1 MGDKS
6 LKKETLR
13 GLVWSIIERFSV
25 QGVQFLIMLVI
36 ARILNPKDY
45 GMIGMLSIF
54 LVVAAAVV
62 DSGFAQALIRK
73 QNRTDIDCSTVL
85 YFNFFVS
92 VFLYIV
98 LFGASPLIASFFDEP
113 LLDRLMK
120 VLGVVLVI
128 NSLSVVQRA
137 LLTAEMD
144 FKSQAVVS
152 FISATLSGLVG
163 IYMACNG
170 YQVWALVYSSII
182 NSIVSTSG
190 LWFCSKWRPC
200 LCFSKESFCS
210 MFPFGSKLMIS
221 GIIDALYNNLYP
233 FIIGKFFSA
242 SYLGYYTRAKNF
254 SELPSSNLTG
264 IMQKVTY
271 PILCKLQDDENDIIK
286 LYRRFLKSSAFIV
299 FPLMC
304 LFAGIS
310 HPLITILIGNKW
322 DFAATLLIPLCFG
335 MMFYPIHALN
345 LNILQVRGRS
355 DLFLKQEVYKKS
367 IGLLLILISVPF
379 GIMAMCYMSIVL
391 SIISLFI
398 NTYFTGKLY
407 NIGIRIQFCDI
418 FPTLMMS
425 ILIFLSSYITTLLF
439 SDSIVKLIFGFFI
452 GVFCWVFISCIFRY
466 EEVGLLKSL
475 IKK

>member
-1 MGDKS
+1 MGNKS
-6 LKKETLR
+6 LKSETLS
-13 GLVWSIIERFSV
+13 GLVWSILERFSV

-36 ARILNPKDY
+36 ARILNPRDY

-54 LVVAAAVV
+54 LVVSAALV

-85 YFNFFVS
+85 YFNIFVG
-92 VFLYIV
+92 VFLYLV
-98 LFGASPLIASFFDEP
+98 LFEGSPLIATFFDEP
-113 LLDRLMK
+113 LLEPLMK
-120 VLGVVLVI
+120 VLGLVLVI

-152 FISATLSGLVG
+152 FVSATLSGLVG
-163 IYMACNG
+163 IYLACNG

-182 NSIVSTSG
+182 SSVVNTSG
-190 LWFCSKWRPC
+190 LWFCSKWRPR
-200 LCFSKESFCS
+200 LCFSRESFCS
-210 MFPFGSKLMIS
+210 MFPFGSKLMVS

-254 SELPSSNLTG
+254 SDLPSSNLTG

-271 PILCKLQDDENDIIK
+271 PILCKLQDDDNDIIK
-286 LYRRFLKSSAFIV
+286 IYRRFLKSSAFVV

-304 LFAGIS
+304 LLAGIS
-310 HPLITILIGNKW
+310 HPLITILIGKKW

-335 MMFYPIHALN
+335 MMFHPIHALN
-345 LNILQVRGRS
+345 LNILQVKGRS
-355 DLFLKQEVYKKS
+355 DLFLKLEIYKKS
-367 IGLLLILISVPF
+367 IGLLLIFISVPF
-379 GIMAMCYMSIVL
+379 GIMAMCYMCIVL
-391 SIISLFI
+391 SIICLFI
-398 NTYFTGKLY
+398 NTYYTGKLY
-407 NIGIRIQFCDI
+407 NLGVGVQFRDLL
-418 FPTLMMS
+418 PTLMMS
-425 ILIFLSSYITTLLF
+425 ILIFASSYLTTLLF
-439 SDSIVKLIFGFFI
+439 SNSILQLLFGTCIGIFG
-452 GVFCWVFISCIFRY
+452 WVCISCIFRF
-466 EEVGLLKSL
+466 EEVDLLKSL